1 MPPERIIVS
10 QLFFACSE
18 AIRLTPSVNAKW
30 NAKALS
36 ALFTKNEQDR
46 TRHFLWEGKSVKI
59 LEFLPHFG
67 TLIESERL
75 EI

>member
-1 MPPERIIVS
+1 ME
-10 QLFFACSE
+10 C
-18 AIRLTPSVNAKW
+18 K
-30 NAKALS
+30 AKALS
-36 ALFTKNEQDR
+36 ALFAKNEQDR